1 MLHVTGL
8 RDTCQR
14 ANIFKKLDIG
24 LYGNHSLRNPYLSHG
39 LFWEI
44 FNVFK
49 CDECY
54 LGVSNI
60 HTDKKFALFF
70 PYKPL

>member
-1 MLHVTGL
+1 ME
-8 RDTCQR
+8 
-14 ANIFKKLDIG
+14 I
-24 LYGNHSLRNPYLSHG
+24 SLRNPSEGVRGGGGGGAIPYLSHG

-49 CDECY
+49 CGECY

-70 PYKPL
+70 PYKPM